1 MSYNLDDD
9 IKEMAKASGN
19 LPENADDNK
28 TLAELEAETE
38 ERELRK
44 EAEET
49 VVADENY
56 DEDVELSLRTIIG
69 GDFLRSRI
77 FISQV
82 GYMMYIVLL
91 IVIYTW
97 NRYEYQDDILLED
110 ALRKELKDVKYNVLT
125 QSSELM
131 NYLRQSNVEQVIK
144 QMKESLTEEDEESS
158 NISMYKDLYMDKAI
172 SEIASQLVDQIGGDV
187 TDDFVDQIMRNYGIT
202 GTSNAPADNK
212 GLDNAQVSDAI
223 AETNASTVT
232 EVLA

>member
-19 LPENADDNK
+19 LPEDADDNK

-144 QMKESLTEEDEESS
+144 QTPD
-158 NISMYKDLYMDKAI
+158 SML
-172 SEIASQLVDQIGGDV
+172 S
-187 TDDFVDQIMRNYGIT
+187 
-202 GTSNAPADNK
+202 TSVSAPF
-212 GLDNAQVSDAI
+212 LLR
-223 AETNASTVT
+223 TP
-232 EVLA
+232 

>member
-1 MSYNLDDD
+1 MDVLSTSTYLQTQYANQS
-9 IKEMAKASGN
+9 KA
-19 LPENADDNK
+19 
-28 TLAELEAETE
+28 LAESTAKSISGISETSSRE
-38 ERELRK
+38 E
-44 EAEET
+44 
-49 VVADENY
+49 
-56 DEDVELSLRTIIG
+56 I
-69 GDFLRSRI
+69 
-77 FISQV
+77 
-82 GYMMYIVLL
+82 
-91 IVIYTW
+91 
-97 NRYEYQDDILLED
+97 ED
-110 ALRKELKDVKYNVLT
+110 AVKGFET
-125 QSSELM
+125 FM
-131 NYLRQSNVEQVIK
+131 MEQVIK

>member
-1 MSYNLDDD
+1 
-9 IKEMAKASGN
+9 MAVNEITDASGN
-19 LPENADDNK
+19 LPEDADDNK

-69 GDFLRSRI
+69 GDFLKSR
-77 FISQV
+77 FFFSQV
-82 GYMMYIVLL
+82 GYIIYLVVL
-91 IVIYTW
+91 IVVYTW
-97 NRYEYQDDILLED
+97 NRYEYQDDTLLED

-144 QMKESLTEEDEESS
+144 QTPDSVLSTS
-158 NISMYKDLYMDKAI
+158 
-172 SEIASQLVDQIGGDV
+172 V
-187 TDDFVDQIMRNYGIT
+187 T
-202 GTSNAPADNK
+202 APF
-212 GLDNAQVSDAI
+212 LLR
-223 AETNASTVT
+223 TP
-232 EVLA
+232 